1 MFVHLAD
8 CWVRAT
14 HAELPSPPSH
24 PSPPPPSS
32 SSPPFHSFPPPSSP
46 PSPNLY
52 SSSHH
57 PTSVSPPSSP
67 SPASFTPSPLFSFHT
82 LPPSIP
88 SPLYSP
94 SSSSPSPYLSLT
106 FHAAKHW
113 HGCVFAIQ
121 LHFMAAL
128 FLGSHLKMLIQV
140 FHCSAFHAPPLS
152 YSRLYLRL
160 RAGIWCNF
168 PFNPPPPV

>member
-32 SSPPFHSFPPPSSP
+32 TSPPFHSFPPPSPPSSP

-57 PTSVSPPSSP
+57 PTSVSPPSS

-94 SSSSPSPYLSLT
+94 SSSSPPPYLCMT
-106 FHAAKHW
+106 FQAAKHW

-128 FLGSHLKMLIQV
+128 FSGFSFENANIGVPLFSLS
-140 FHCSAFHAPPLS
+140 CPPS
-152 YSRLYLRL
+152 
-160 RAGIWCNF
+160 IIF
-168 PFNPPPPV
+168 PTLFTVTSGNLV